1 MDKVDL
7 AEMITSRPCLLLLL
21 ATLLCLQSSLAF
33 FLKHVKHKSCC
44 LASQGDGF
52 EGCLKKTLAASFAA
66 VTVFQGMMTT
76 PAYGAIPSFDEF
88 YVTSG
93 TVIRP
98 KATSESHTVKYSDL
112 ALPLL
117 LEQLPQ
123 STSQLKA
130 LIVKHDWN
138 GLTLISEDLL
148 NRVEKKFWGL
158 ASLSALQEELQ
169 LSSAAQSQQLEQA
182 REDLSF
188 SLSQLADLAL
198 SSKVDYFNREDLQQ
212 IEKLI
217 AKTGGN
223 ANDAIE
229 KEAMQLVDQVEHD
242 TSALLQAIKA
252 L

>member
-1 MDKVDL
+1 MDLSENDYFKAL
-7 AEMITSRPCLLLLL
+7 SPPLGR
-21 ATLLCLQSSLAF
+21 ATLPRE
-33 FLKHVKHKSCC
+33 
-44 LASQGDGF
+44 DGF
-52 EGCLKKTLAASFAA
+52 DSSLKKTLAASCAA
-66 VTVFQGMMTT
+66 LTVLQGMMTT

-98 KATSESHTVKYSDL
+98 KATSTAESHTVKYTDV

-123 STSQLKA
+123 SISQLKV
-130 LIVKHDWN
+130 LIAKHDWN
-138 GLTLISEDLL
+138 GLTLVSEDLL
-148 NRVEKKFWGL
+148 DRVEKKFWGL
-158 ASLSALQEELQ
+158 TSLSALQEELQ
-169 LSSAAQSQQLEQA
+169 LSTARQSQQVELA

-223 ANDAIE
+223 ANDDIE
-229 KEAMQLVDQVEHD
+229 KEAMQLLDQIEHD
-242 TSALLQAIKA
+242 TSLLLQAMKA